1 MSVKWLTKKD
11 KNGRIIRYSVPW
23 YDYDYYG
30 MFSENPGQS
39 TGGPTES
46 VETGSFLTTEN
57 DSFFII
63 TEDGGYNE
71 ISET

>member
-39 TGGPTES
+39 VGGTDTTF
-46 VETGSFLTTEN
+46 TGSLFTTE
-57 DSFFII
+57 DGVSIRI
-63 TEDGGYNE
+63 TEDGNTFVPE
-71 ISET
+71 S

>member
-30 MFSENPGQS
+30 MFSGDS
-39 TGGPTES
+39 GTSAGGSSQTFGTWDE
-46 VETGSFLTTEN
+46 LN
-57 DSFFII
+57 QI
-63 TEDGGYNE
+63 TFDQMNTNMWEQLGV
-71 ISET
+71 